1 MLYFSC
7 RCSTCVGFT
16 VNPFPQ
22 KTIYRPMNSVMYPP
36 GEQCPPP
43 PVEVTVAQHGS
54 SLYRPVCPT
63 LLPQNTPPTRTSSVT
78 PEDVSWNNCA
88 LYSPITPNTPS
99 HVSCQSNE
107 RRERR
112 TGGGGELEGFFM
124 QLIAHPG
131 NKKSTAWVPGESRI
145 MPSTLRASARSSKV
159 WIP

>member
-1 MLYFSC
+1 
-7 RCSTCVGFT
+7 
-16 VNPFPQ
+16 
-22 KTIYRPMNSVMYPP
+22 MNSVMYPP

-54 SLYRPVCPT
+54 SLNRPVCPT

-99 HVSCQSNE
+99 HVSCQSND

-112 TGGGGELEGFFM
+112 TVGGGGTGGIFLM
-124 QLIAHPG
+124 QLIAHPA
-131 NKKSTAWVPGESRI
+131 NKKNQRRGSLGSQESCHLLWGPVPGPVRFGF
-145 MPSTLRASARSSKV
+145 LDHKN
-159 WIP
+159 W